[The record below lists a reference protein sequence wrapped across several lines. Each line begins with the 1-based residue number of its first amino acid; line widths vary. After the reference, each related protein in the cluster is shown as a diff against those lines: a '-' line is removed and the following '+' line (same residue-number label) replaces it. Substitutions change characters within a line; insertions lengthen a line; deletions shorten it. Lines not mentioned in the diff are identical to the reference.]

1 MPLAMPIKAL
11 VFDVGGV
18 LIDRP
23 GRAAR
28 AAWETLRGKPPG
40 FLDEA
45 FADAVG
51 PGWEGGRTEDE
62 IFGRLRTACAL
73 SAAELPDLLA
83 VLGADEQFSPA
94 MRTFIDVVHG
104 RYRLGLLTNAGPG
117 ARAELT
123 GRWGLDAWFD
133 VLVVSAEEG
142 LSKPHPEIYART
154 AQRLGVGPETCLFLD
169 DRETNVLG
177 ARAAGMA
184 SIHFRSAAETLPEV
198 RALLGEP
205 A

>member
-1 MPLAMPIKAL
+1 MPIQAL

-28 AAWETLRGKPPG
+28 AAWEAARGKATG

-62 IFGRLRTACAL
+62 ILGRLRASCGVTIEETPAL
-73 SAAELPDLLA
+73 LE
-83 VLGADEQFSPA
+83 VLGADERFCPE
-94 MRTFIDVVHG
+94 MRRFIERAHG
-104 RYRLGLLTNAGPG
+104 RYRLALLTNAGPG

-123 GRWGLDAWFD
+123 GRWGLDAWFE
-133 VLVVSAEEG
+133 VIVVSAEEG
-142 LSKPHPEIYART
+142 LSKPHPAIYART
-154 AQRLGVGPETCLFLD
+154 SERLGVRPEACLFLD

-177 ARAAGMA
+177 ARAAGMS
-184 SIHFRSAAETLPEV
+184 SIRFRSAAETLPEV
-198 RALLGEP
+198 EVLLRGP